1 MWYPDYQ
8 NKKLNLCILKSL
20 KCFHLCIKWA
30 IMWYLDN
37 LKKTQFV
44 HVTASK
50 QKYPLQEP
58 NKNTKYVLAI

>member
-1 MWYPDYQ
+1 
-8 NKKLNLCILKSL
+8 
-20 KCFHLCIKWA
+20 
-30 IMWYLDN
+30 MWYLDN

-44 HVTASK
+44 HVTANK

>member
-1 MWYPDYQ
+1 
-8 NKKLNLCILKSL
+8 
-20 KCFHLCIKWA
+20 
-30 IMWYLDN
+30 MWYLDN